1 MPIMLYR
8 LNKNLRHDCQFI
20 YQRRFFIDSELDKW
34 KYMTMLPYKPF
45 QFPTST
51 M

>member
-1 MPIMLYR
+1 MIV
-8 LNKNLRHDCQFI
+8 NLSTKGK
-20 YQRRFFIDSELDKW
+20 FIDSELDKW